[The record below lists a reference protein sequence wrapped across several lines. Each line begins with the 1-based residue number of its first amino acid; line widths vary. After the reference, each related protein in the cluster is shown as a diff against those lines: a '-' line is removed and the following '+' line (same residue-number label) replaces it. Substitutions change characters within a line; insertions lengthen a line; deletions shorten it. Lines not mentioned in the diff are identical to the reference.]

1 MDFILEYLI
10 YYSLKLILKAWFK
23 SSVFL
28 FFLFFSQDTG
38 NTYRKSICAAAHEL
52 RCSIGSKSQF
62 GTPEDETRIYWQ
74 SLVPFLQAAVL
85 WIKE

>member
-1 MDFILEYLI
+1 MDFIYLI
-10 YYSLKLILKAWFK
+10 YSITKTLKAWFK

-28 FFLFFSQDTG
+28 FFFSFFFSQDTG
-38 NTYRKSICAAAHEL
+38 NTYQKSICVAAREL
-52 RCSIGSKSQF
+52 CCSIRSNSQF